1 MNNKAIIILL
11 AVSLCVSGC
20 SQTIVTGIPDSTDAL
35 PEEMTQL
42 RESVHE
48 TIETEMT
55 AEETIRQRNVD
66 TGGGV
71 TKEAAKA
78 YLNVIDQLILLHGEG
93 AIDRMPFDNGG
104 IMNGTA
110 IIRLID
116 FDGDGKQELY
126 CAYAGDSERQVVDQQ
141 VIYGYSPEQGLMNIM
156 GPCRISNP
164 GTDVSPET
172 TFLYKEGKVYLME
185 SQEGKFTRYLTV
197 RDNVL
202 VAELEYED
210 GWNSNGL
217 TVNGKSV
224 TAEELADSISE
235 MESGGEQKTI
245 YYLHSADDSELAE
258 TVRTREYIELLA
270 DKSEHSALDMVINA
284 TGWLEEK
291 TDLTQ
296 VKAFLDMEDIRY
308 MGTFNQSRE
317 RIDIT
322 LEDGSIMLFLSGR
335 DSQCEEN
342 YYRLILA
349 GNKFD
354 KAGFCEVLEN
364 GFDVSGDMEYGLNT
378 STQLID
384 ELCLYDYSQTELSI
398 YRNLIYARHGRI
410 FEDPFLNAVFSSNTW
425 YLPRYDAMTFAEKED
440 QLLSDIEK
448 ENIKLIVQNEINRG
462 YRKKPGQ
469 EYELPVAIVSG
480 SWHDLDGDGIKEK
493 IQFQSGDTSES
504 TIHYSGY
511 RIQVDSSI
519 VRGEDN
525 VYNWLYI
532 ANLDGKQTQLL
543 VGDRVDG
550 DDGWITAYSYV
561 NGKIKQAWGIPG
573 FPGNIQITAKGVY
586 TYEYTIHLQ
595 CWMTKRLYQMQGGK
609 MEETEREFYE
619 HGNEVKAL
627 IEIPTYDKKEGS
639 LNGLVIQTEDIVVI
653 VGGDNRKW
661 ICLKKKVSGEIG
673 WIKVEGSI
681 YIQPDGTEM
690 QNMDVFEGLNIFG

>member
-20 SQTIVTGIPDSTDAL
+20 SQTIVTGIPGSTDAL
-35 PEEMTQL
+35 PEEMTQR

-55 AEETIRQRNVD
+55 AEETIGQRNGD
-66 TGGGV
+66 TGDGV
-71 TKEAAKA
+71 TKV
-78 YLNVIDQLILLHGEG
+78 VI
-93 AIDRMPFDNGG
+93 
-104 IMNGTA
+104 
-110 IIRLID
+110 
-116 FDGDGKQELY
+116 
-126 CAYAGDSERQVVDQQ
+126 
-141 VIYGYSPEQGLMNIM
+141 
-156 GPCRISNP
+156 
-164 GTDVSPET
+164 
-172 TFLYKEGKVYLME
+172 
-185 SQEGKFTRYLTV
+185 
-197 RDNVL
+197 
-202 VAELEYED
+202 
-210 GWNSNGL
+210 
-217 TVNGKSV
+217 
-224 TAEELADSISE
+224 
-235 MESGGEQKTI
+235 
-245 YYLHSADDSELAE
+245 
-258 TVRTREYIELLA
+258 
-270 DKSEHSALDMVINA
+270 A
-284 TGWLEEK
+284 TGWPDEK

-317 RIDIT
+317 RIDLT

-335 DSQCEEN
+335 DSQYEEKD
-342 YYRLILA
+342 YRLILA
-349 GNKFD
+349 GDIFD

-364 GFDVSGDMEYGLNT
+364 VFDVNGDMEYGINT
-378 STQLID
+378 STQLMN

-398 YRNLIYARHGRI
+398 YRNLIYARHGRM

-425 YLPRYDAMTFAEKED
+425 YLPRYDAVTFAEKED
-440 QLLSDIEK
+440 QLMSDIEK

-504 TIHYSGY
+504 DIHYSGY

-519 VRGEDN
+519 VSGEDD
-525 VYNWLYI
+525 VYSWLYI
-532 ANLDGKQTQLL
+532 ANLAGKQTQLL
-543 VGDRVDG
+543 VGHRVDG

-573 FPGNIQITAKGVY
+573 FPGDMQITAEGVY

-595 CWMTKRLYQMQGGK
+595 CWMTKRLYQMKDGK

-639 LNGLVIQTEDIVVI
+639 LNGPVIQTEDIVVI